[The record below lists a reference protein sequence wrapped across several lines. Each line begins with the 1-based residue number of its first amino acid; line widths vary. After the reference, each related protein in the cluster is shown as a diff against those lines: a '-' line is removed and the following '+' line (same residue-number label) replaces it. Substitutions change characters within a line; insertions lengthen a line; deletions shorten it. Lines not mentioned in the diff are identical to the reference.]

1 MQVRERALSVMR
13 KFDNR
18 TQTYHD
24 AVETEA
30 LSQGEIVR
38 MLTEALDERLERPL
52 TETRAIEKRERAQ
65 VRALLE
71 AGEEELETL
80 SE

>member
-1 MQVRERALSVMR
+1 MK
-13 KFDNR
+13 KFDKR
-18 TQTYHD
+18 TKTYHD

-52 TETRAIEKRERAQ
+52 AETRAIEERERAQ

-71 AGEEELETL
+71 A
-80 SE
+80 